1 MDAPESI
8 IDFFVTF
15 RNRLY
20 EIIPKRRDA
29 TLELI
34 DALSSNTQADSVV
47 KLSLNEHF
55 RRTYN
60 SVRDAVSNFFPVMHR
75 IKKRYKPIRK
85 NSRRWKT

>member
-1 MDAPESI
+1 VDALEQI
-8 IDFFVTF
+8 IQQLIKF
-15 RNRLY
+15 RNKLY

-60 SVRDAVSNFFPVMHR
+60 SVRDAVGNFFFLMHR
-75 IKKRYKPIRK
+75 IKKR
-85 NSRRWKT
+85 